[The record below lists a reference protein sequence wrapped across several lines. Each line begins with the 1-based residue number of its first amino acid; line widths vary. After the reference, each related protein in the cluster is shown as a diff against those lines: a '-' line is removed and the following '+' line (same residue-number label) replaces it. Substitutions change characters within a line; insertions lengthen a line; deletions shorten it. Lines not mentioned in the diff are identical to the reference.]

1 MVGWLPD
8 VGDVRVKVGVAVL
21 GLTAG
26 LALAFGSA
34 ASAQTAA
41 GVSAASSVASFY
53 DRFQQRPIWF
63 HNGVVDPAA
72 ARLITILRRSPFD
85 GLPNGPALAAGVEA
99 ALSQAQT
106 GNPAAIAAADR
117 QLSAAWVEYVQRI
130 KQPTPGMIY
139 AYPVLSPQ
147 GTRTDQILLTAAAA
161 PSLGAYLTATSN
173 VNPTYAQLRD
183 TAWAQAQATGN
194 VTPDPRLL
202 ANLDRVRSLPAG
214 GRYVL
219 VDSGSQL
226 LTMFE
231 NGQPVDSMKI
241 VVGKPDL
248 PTPLIAS
255 MMHYIVFNPYWNV
268 PDHLVRKV
276 TAPNV
281 LKEGS
286 AYLKR
291 QGYQVMADWT
301 VNSAVVPWTD
311 VDWKAVQAGKVHIR
325 VRQDPGPRNSMGKLK
340 FPFPSGQ
347 DIYLHDS
354 PEREYFDKDQR
365 SLSNGCVRLDDA
377 RRLGRWLLGTDP
389 VAPSNT
395 AEIQQQLPQG
405 VPVYL
410 TYITAQVRNGQITYL
425 PDPYGWDSQPSQQI
439 ASSAS

>member
-1 MVGWLPD
+1 M
-8 VGDVRVKVGVAVL
+8 VKVR
-21 GLTAG
+21 
-26 LALAFGSA
+26 
-34 ASAQTAA
+34 TAA
-41 GVSAASSVASFY
+41 LRLIVAMAMTSLPTLAIAQVTAANAVSSFY
-53 DRFQQRPIWF
+53 DRFQPRPIWF
-63 HNGVVDPAA
+63 HNGVADPAA
-72 ARLITILRRSPFD
+72 SQLISILRRSPFD
-85 GLPNGPALAAGVEA
+85 GLATGPALAAGVEA
-99 ALSQAQT
+99 TLARAQT
-106 GNPAAIAAADR
+106 GSPADVSAADR

-139 AYPVLSPQ
+139 AYPVLAPQ
-147 GTRTDQILLTAAAA
+147 GTRADQILLTAAAA
-161 PSLGAYLTATSN
+161 PSLSAYLAATSN
-173 VNPTYAQLRD
+173 VNPIYAQLRD
-183 TAWAQAQATGN
+183 TAWAQAQATGDY
-194 VTPDPRLL
+194 TPDPKLI

-214 GRYVL
+214 GRFVL

-226 LTMFE
+226 LTMFD

-241 VVGKPDL
+241 VVGKPEL

-281 LKEGS
+281 LKEGN

-301 VNSAVVPWTD
+301 VDSATVPWTD

-354 PEREYFDKDQR
+354 PEREYFDRDQR
-365 SLSNGCVRLDDA
+365 DLSNGCVRLEDA

-389 VAPSNT
+389 VAPGST

-410 TYITAQVRNGQITYL
+410 TYVTAQVRNGQIAYL
-425 PDPYGWDSQPSQQI
+425 PDPYGWDSAPPQQL
-439 ASSAS
+439 ASSAQ

>member
-1 MVGWLPD
+1 MKIGNAVVVVAAVCSLA
-8 VGDVRVKVGVAVL
+8 GVASRADAQ
-21 GLTAG
+21 GASSP
-26 LALAFGSA
+26 SA
-34 ASAQTAA
+34 V
-41 GVSAASSVASFY
+41 GSVASFY

-63 HNGVVDPAA
+63 HDGVADPAA
-72 ARLITILRRSPFD
+72 TQLVGILRRAAFD
-85 GLPNGPALAAGVEA
+85 GFATGPALASSVEA
-99 ALSQAQT
+99 ALAQARSR
-106 GNPAAIAAADR
+106 NPADITAADR
-117 QLSAAWVEYVQRI
+117 QISSAWVAYVQRI

-139 AYPVLSPQ
+139 AYPVLAPQ
-147 GTRTDQILLTAAAA
+147 GSRADQILLTAAAA
-161 PSLGAYLTATSN
+161 PSLSAYVVATSN
-173 VNPTYAQLRD
+173 VNPIYARLRD
-183 TAWAQAQATGN
+183 TAWAQAETTGN
-194 VTPDPRLL
+194 FTPDPRLI
-202 ANLDRVRSLPAG
+202 ANLDRVRSLPAS
-214 GRYVL
+214 GRFML
-219 VDSGSQL
+219 VDSGSQV

-231 NGQPVDSMKI
+231 NGQPVDSMRI
-241 VVGKPDL
+241 VVGKPEL

-281 LKEGS
+281 IKEGN

-301 VNSAVVPWTD
+301 VGSATVPWTD

-354 PEREYFDKDQR
+354 PEREYFARDQR
-365 SLSNGCVRLDDA
+365 DLSNGCVRLEDA

-389 VAPSNT
+389 VAPSRT

-410 TYITAQVRNGQITYL
+410 TYITAQVKDGKLAYL
-425 PDPYGWDSQPSQQI
+425 ADPYGWDSAAPQRM
-439 ASSAS
+439 ASSAQ